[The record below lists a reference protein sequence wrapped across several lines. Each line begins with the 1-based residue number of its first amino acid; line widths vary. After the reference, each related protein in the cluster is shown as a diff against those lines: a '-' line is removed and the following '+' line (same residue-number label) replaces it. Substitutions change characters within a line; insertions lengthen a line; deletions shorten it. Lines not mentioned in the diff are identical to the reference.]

1 MMVVM
6 KTNKQKYHC
15 LHSNFIVRFCLT
27 LGVALDNNLTNSET
41 VALCLVAL
49 DMGRSPRLSAS
60 FIHTKEVMMMQ
71 ASTSKYTNTNT
82 RWQKQSLLYWIFIT
96 FTKIGITMRST
107 NDDNVTRVIFMLFL
121 TFIFFAV
128 KAWLTILKVCDC
140 NNLYFYVVWRVFA
153 RTSLLSP
160 SHPWEKQP
168 EHLNASF
175 IHLSLS

>member
-1 MMVVM
+1 MY
-6 KTNKQKYHC
+6 KP
-15 LHSNFIVRFCLT
+15 S

-82 RWQKQSLLYWIFIT
+82 RWKKQSLLYRTCIFIT
-96 FTKIGITMRST
+96 FTKIGITIRST

-121 TFIFFAV
+121 TFIFFQ
-128 KAWLTILKVCDC
+128 LKHDWQ
-140 NNLYFYVVWRVFA
+140 YYTSVFA
-153 RTSLLSP
+153 INYTSTLYDV
-160 SHPWEKQP
+160 
-168 EHLNASF
+168 
-175 IHLSLS
+175 SLQEPLYCRLPILGKNSQNTEVHHSSTWAWANCFFPRLRLKMIKWQL